1 MYLGVDLGGTKTE
14 VLVLSETGE
23 HLFSGRK
30 PTPSA
35 GYEAMLTHLVSFI
48 LEAEKEVGYKCY
60 VGLGIPGAL
69 SGRNGR
75 VKNANSTCLIGEDL
89 QGDLETRLE
98 RAIKLEND
106 ANCMAW
112 SEAVDGAAADVD
124 TLFAVILGTGAGG
137 GLVVNGRLIRGH
149 HRIAGEWGHNPL
161 PGKGPQDEPG
171 IPCYCGHQGCIETY
185 LSGPGW
191 MRWSNQKT
199 GRHLTSEQWIA
210 AMRQGDVDADVM
222 FDLYCDRA
230 ARSIA
235 SVINIID
242 PQRIVV
248 AGGLSNV
255 SEIYPRIEAY
265 LPKYVFNDEV
275 TIRVVPAKH
284 GDASGV
290 RGAAWLWKEAF

>member
-14 VLVLSETGE
+14 VLVLNEEGET
-23 HLFSGRK
+23 LFSGRK
-30 PTPSA
+30 PTPRD
-35 GYEAMLTHLVSFI
+35 GYAAMLDHLVSFME
-48 LEAEKEVGYKCY
+48 EAEREVGHQCHL
-60 VGLGIPGAL
+60 GLGIPGAM
-69 SGRNGR
+69 SGRDGR

-89 QGDLETRLE
+89 KGDLEKRLG
-98 RAIKLEND
+98 RPVKLEND

-112 SEAVDGAAADVD
+112 SEAVDGSGSDVD

-137 GLVVNGRLIRGH
+137 GLVVNRRLIRGH

-161 PGKGPQDEPG
+161 PGKGAQDEPG
-171 IPCYCGHQGCIETY
+171 TPCYCGHEGCIETY

-191 MRWSNQKT
+191 TRWSNQKT
-199 GRHLTSEQWIA
+199 GRELTSEEWIS
-210 AMRQGDVDADVM
+210 AMRAGDVDAEAM

-230 ARSIA
+230 ARSMA
-235 SVINIID
+235 SVMNILD

-255 SEIYPRIEAY
+255 SEIYPRIQSY

-275 TIRVVPAKH
+275 TIKVVPAKH